1 MADANQQ
8 AQELAQT
15 LAKLTEEMAFYG
27 RTTVQSEQAKTDANM
42 KAKYGINNFSAG
54 VAQASNALTSLGS
67 ALLAGAKSM
76 AEGKK
81 GAAAMNDAL
90 GELATAATAAGAA
103 LALMI
108 PGGIIVKAFVAA
120 LTLGVTAMIK
130 FNQMTLDMVDKLHKG
145 YQGMY
150 KAGGAASDGMT
161 GLFEDAKKLGLS
173 MGELD
178 SFVQLVAE
186 NSKDFALFAGSV
198 GDGRKRFAELGA
210 ELDSSRVGFFN
221 LGMTTQ
227 EINSS
232 MAGFIKLQS
241 RVGQTQNKTT
251 QELAESTKR
260 YMLEQDA
267 LTKLTGLTRKEQED
281 AREEIRAQERF
292 AAKLEE
298 LRSQNKHAEAKELE
312 DTYLMMRSQNKKA
325 AQGFADLS
333 VGMLGT
339 EAAIQEYRVSNG
351 KSLEASDQL
360 SAGLIKS
367 AGAAQMIGRA
377 HGETADSMRSSAML
391 GQYDNLYGSFA
402 GDLALK
408 AMTMGDGLEKARLKI
423 DEDQKRQVSGADGLT
438 KKMSDF
444 VQSQIKANELLER
457 SMLDNAD
464 RAMSMSKSMQEASMA
479 AASSLMKF
487 VERIMEAIE
496 ALGAFL
502 KKLNPSQSAVATGTQ
517 VAAAGYGAV
526 KGGTMGFQAGS
537 ALTLATGGTGALA
550 IPILTALGAL
560 LGGGLGYFGS
570 GAAMDAV
577 GARAAGGPV
586 GKDTPYVVGEEGP
599 EIFVPK
605 SAGDIV
611 PNDRL
616 GAGAAIGDNFS
627 QAIDE
632 MYKDIKKQEKT
643 LDVDTVR
650 QKKFSD
656 LQKQY
661 FDIYGGFMK
670 DVIDQ
675 VEDND
680 PKDENSNIGKM
691 FSSMFGSMSSLSTA
705 FQASTKGNMGSG
717 SGLQMPKATNMM
729 GMGGGQGLQATS
741 QSDLAKMGLN
751 IKSGDVQIGGAG
763 ISPKLIEMA
772 KAIQGGVPGFG
783 YFSAFNDKF
792 HQEKAPSSKHTQGL
806 AADFTTVREPSVEDG
821 KQITNWLKSMG
832 ASLAIDEYRNP
843 SANAVGKGHFHV
855 EIPAFEYGGDIPAG
869 QLGIAGENGKPE
881 IITGPAS
888 VTSNNDIMG
897 AFNSMNGLLAQSVVK
912 LDDLLR
918 AQKDNN
924 DISSKML
931 RMQT

>member
-1 MADANQQ
+1 MAENISETQRQLSEAMAAVQRDMAAYGQMTRETADQRKDA
-8 AQELAQT
+8 
-15 LAKLTEEMAFYG
+15 
-27 RTTVQSEQAKTDANM
+27 DM
-42 KAKYGINNFSAG
+42 KAKYGINNFTAG
-54 VAQASNALTSLGS
+54 VTQASNALTSLGS
-67 ALLAGAKSM
+67 ALIAGAKAM

-90 GELATAATAAGAA
+90 GELAQAATAAGAA

-120 LTLGVTAMIK
+120 LTLGVVAMIK
-130 FNQMTLDMVDKLHKG
+130 FNQMTLEMVDKLHKG

-150 KAGGAASDGMT
+150 KAGGAASDGMN

-186 NSKDFALFAGSV
+186 NAKDFALFAGSV
-198 GDGRKRFAELGA
+198 GDGRKRFADLGK
-210 ELDSSRVGFFN
+210 ELDSSRIGFFN

-339 EAAIQEYRVSNG
+339 EAAIQEYRASNG

-360 SAGLIKS
+360 SAGLMKS

-377 HGETADSMRSSAML
+377 HGETADAMRSSAML
-391 GQYDNLYGSFA
+391 GQYDALYGNFA

-423 DEDQKRQVSGADGLT
+423 DEDQKRGLAGADPLT
-438 KKMSDF
+438 AKMSAF
-444 VQSQIKANELLER
+444 VESQIKANEKMER
-457 SMLDNAD
+457 GMLANAD
-464 RAMSMSKSMQEASMA
+464 RAISMSQSMQEASMA
-479 AASSLMKF
+479 AAGSLMKF

-502 KKLNPSQSAVATGTQ
+502 KKLNPDQSAAATGVQ
-517 VAAAGYGAV
+517 VAAAGAGAV
-526 KGGTMGFQAGS
+526 KGGTMGFEAGS
-537 ALTLATGGTGALA
+537 ALTLVTGGTGALA

-560 LGGGLGYFGS
+560 IGGGLGYFGS
-570 GAAMDAV
+570 GAAMDAI

-605 SAGDIV
+605 AAGDIV
-611 PNDRL
+611 PNNRL
-616 GAGAAIGDNFS
+616 STGAAVGGDFS
-627 QAIDE
+627 RAIDE
-632 MYKDIKKQEKT
+632 MFKDVKKQEKT
-643 LDVDTVR
+643 LDVDTQR
-650 QKKFSD
+650 QKQFSD
-656 LQKQY
+656 LQKHY
-661 FDIYGGFMK
+661 FDTYGGFMK
-670 DVIDQ
+670 DVIEQ

-680 PKDENSNIGKM
+680 PKDAKSTIGRM
-691 FSSMFGSMSSLSTA
+691 FSGMMGMFG
-705 FQASTKGNMGSG
+705 GGGG
-717 SGLQMPKATNMM
+717 SGLQMPKASNIM
-729 GMGGGQGLQATS
+729 GMGGGQGLQTTS

-751 IKSGDVQIGGAG
+751 VKSGDVQAAGAG

-806 AADFTTVREPSVEDG
+806 AADFTTIREPSPEDG

-881 IITGPAS
+881 IVTGPAS

-897 AFNSMNGLLAQSVVK
+897 AFNAMNGLLAQSVGK

-924 DISSKML
+924 DISNKML